1 MTLQARW
8 ALLRGQ
14 RWFRWGFDAGLV
26 LLMVLMVGAWQTRGH
41 LRGPAPAF
49 SLQSLSGEVVSNQS
63 LKGKPVLLAFWAP
76 WCGVCK
82 TESQNLSW
90 AMKAAGSN
98 AHVVSVAT
106 AYTDLRQVHAYVAE
120 RGVDYPVALDDMDQ
134 AAADQGAVVVE
145 HRPRLPPDARYVASV
160 GGCDDRLD
168 GWTIGCRGDAR
179 VMVHGAMMP
188 STFTIATPGRPAVP
202 PACRITMSKKPIAI
216 VKFAK

>member
-8 ALLRGQ
+8 AHLRGQ

-26 LLMVLMVGAWQTRGH
+26 LLIVLVVSAWQTRGH
-41 LRGPAPAF
+41 LRGAAPAF

-63 LKGKPVLLAFWAP
+63 LTGKPVLLAFWAP

-106 AYTDLRQVHAYVAE
+106 AFTDVRQVHGYVAE
-120 RGVDYPVALDDMDQ
+120 RGVDYPVALDDGSLAEAFHIEAYPTVYFLD
-134 AAADQGAVVVE
+134 ADGQLK
-145 HRPRLPPDARYVASV
+145 HSSV
-160 GGCDDRLD
+160 GYTTTAGLLARL
-168 GWTIGCRGDAR
+168 
-179 VMVHGAMMP
+179 
-188 STFTIATPGRPAVP
+188 F
-202 PACRITMSKKPIAI
+202 
-216 VKFAK
+216 F